1 MIQSVAKLMNRG
13 RFVTFEGIE
22 GSGKTTQINL
32 LSRWL
37 SQKKVPFVCT
47 REPGGTEI
55 GTQIR
60 KILLSDQTSGLY
72 PLSETLLY
80 LADRFQHISEVI
92 RPQLEQGKL
101 VLCDRYHD
109 STVAY
114 QGYARNIPLSLVQQI
129 WKESGS
135 ALEPDLTLLFDIDPE
150 IGIRRSMQKLQKE
163 NLDESRFEK
172 ETLRFHT
179 AVREGFLEI
188 ARENTQRV
196 VVLNANDS
204 IEALHGQVIGVVEA
218 RLKIER

>member
-32 LSRWL
+32 LSHWL

-55 GTQIR
+55 GTRIR
-60 KILLSDQTSGLY
+60 KILLSEQTSGLY

-80 LADRFQHISEVI
+80 LADRFQHVSEVI
-92 RPQLEQGKL
+92 RPQLEQGNL

-114 QGYARNIPLSLVQQI
+114 QGYARKIPLSLLQHI
-129 WKESGS
+129 WKESGF
-135 ALEPDLTLLFDIDPE
+135 ALEADLTLLFDIDPV

-163 NLDESRFEK
+163 HLDESRFEK

-179 AVREGFLEI
+179 AVREGFLAI
-188 ARENTQRV
+188 ARENPERV
-196 VVLNANDS
+196 TVLNANGS
-204 IEALHGQVIGVVEA
+204 IEAVHEQVIRVVEA
-218 RLKIER
+218 RLKN